1 MSVTACRNSDGLGEL
16 VRGCGG
22 GLDSG
27 VPALVAGL
35 RYVPRRQYDQV
46 VKGLKPIYTAS
57 DVDQALEALERFD
70 QAWDKQLP
78 PVVKA
83 WRENWEYVVP
93 FMAFP
98 RT

>member
-1 MSVTACRNSDGLGEL
+1 MT
-16 VRGCGG
+16 
-22 GLDSG
+22 
-27 VPALVAGL
+27 PT
-35 RYVPRRQYDQV
+35 QV

-70 QAWDKQLP
+70 Q